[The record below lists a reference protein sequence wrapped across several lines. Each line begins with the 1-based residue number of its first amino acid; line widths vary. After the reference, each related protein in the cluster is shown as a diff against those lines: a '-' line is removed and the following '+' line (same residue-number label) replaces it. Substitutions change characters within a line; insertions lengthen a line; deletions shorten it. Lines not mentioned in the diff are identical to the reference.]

1 MSYDEEEQR
10 RRIVVETPTERREV
24 VHSERTRV
32 PDRRGYSAGMVA
44 AVALVAVAAT
54 AIVLLLVLGR
64 EDGEVRNDNQRI
76 VVLPSPQSTPPL
88 VQQPATA
95 PPPTIIQQA
104 PPPQPAQVVLPPMQ
118 TPTPT
123 PNVPDDAALQASIE
137 KKFLADAELAGS
149 DIKATVSDGEVTLTG
164 TVNSEE
170 LRRRAERIVR
180 PVRGVRRIDT
190 RITVVAPEDLRTLRT
205 PSP

>member
-10 RRIVVETPTERREV
+10 RRIVVETPTGRREV
-24 VHSERTRV
+24 VHSERTRT
-32 PDRRGYSAGMVA
+32 PDGRGYSAGMVA

-64 EDGEVRNDNQRI
+64 ESEETRNDNQRI
-76 VVLPSPQSTPPL
+76 VVLPSPQSTQPL

-95 PPPTIIQQA
+95 QPPTIIQQV
-104 PPPQPAQVVLPPMQ
+104 PPPQPAQVVLPPVQ
-118 TPTPT
+118 TPPPT
-123 PNVPDDAALQASIE
+123 PSVPDDAALQASIE

-164 TVNSEE
+164 TANTEE
-170 LRRRAERIVR
+170 LKRRAERIVR
-180 PVRGVRRIDT
+180 TVRGVRRIDN
-190 RITVVAPEDLRTLRT
+190 RITVVAPEDMRTLRM
-205 PSP
+205 P